1 MDVVIVTLRFIVY
14 PPLPSDHG
22 PFDWRFPRPDGRQ
35 VERTELVSSVVARHI
50 LSDYGSTQQRC
61 EYVCCDGSP
70 LVVDWANVIGLD
82 MTNDLTY
89 ANGA

>member
-35 VERTELVSSVVARHI
+35 VERTELVSSAVARQL
-50 LSDYGSTQQRC
+50 LSDRESTQQR
-61 EYVCCDGSP
+61 EYVCCDNT
-70 LVVDWANVIGLD
+70 LLIVDWANVIGLD